1 MTPLEDTFDYIIVG
15 AGSAGAVLAHR
26 LTEDRE
32 VSVLLLEAGGPDRHR
47 LMQMPLG
54 FFPMLRDPSVAW
66 GYKTEPE
73 SHADMREIVLPRGK
87 VLGGSSSI
95 NGMLYG
101 RGHPEDY
108 EEWSRLGGR
117 GWGFADVLPY
127 FIRAEAN
134 WRGASRFHGGSGP
147 LTASRHT
154 TDERIFNALMQ
165 TARNRGHA
173 VAEDLDGSQYEGFG
187 KPDFTVHRGRRASTA
202 KRYLEPVRHRKNL
215 RVEIRALAGRILFEG
230 RRAVG
235 VEYLQNG
242 QLRRAR
248 AGREVIL
255 AGGAY
260 NSPQVLM
267 LSGIGRPDELRQA
280 GIAPFHEIA
289 GVGQNLQEHA
299 SAGAAFVPRRPIP
312 LIEQMR
318 FDRLALSVIRWKLF
332 GTGVVA
338 NLPLASIAFYRSR
351 SGLARPDIEFMVNN
365 TGMDARVWFPL
376 IVPSRGNA
384 LYCSNIVLHPHSRGW
399 VKLRSADPA
408 AQVRIQLNLLQ
419 AEQDRALLRLALRNA
434 REFFATGPIAGMVE
448 REQLPGA
455 GVQSDAELDAYIRA
469 TVGVAH
475 HACGTCAMGSGP
487 EAVVDGQ
494 LRVRGLEGLRVVDA
508 SIMPT
513 VAGGH
518 TNAVVVM
525 IAEKAADLIRG
536 RALPPADAE
545 TVATC
550 TATVSPLAARA
561 P

>member
-1 MTPLEDTFDYIIVG
+1 MNTTQQTFDYIIVG

-26 LTEDRE
+26 LTEDAGTR
-32 VSVLLLEAGGPDRHR
+32 VLLLEAGGPDRHR

-54 FFPMLRDPSVAW
+54 FFPMLRDPAVFW
-66 GYKTEPE
+66 GYASEPE
-73 SHADMREIVLPRGK
+73 PYADQREILLPRGK
-87 VLGGSSSI
+87 VLGGSSSV

-108 EEWSRLGGR
+108 EEWSRLGGH

-127 FIRAEAN
+127 FIRAESN
-134 WRGASRFHGGSGP
+134 WRGASRFHGGQGP
-147 LTASRHT
+147 LSVSRHT
-154 TDERIFNALMQ
+154 TDERIFSALMQ

-173 VAEDLDGSQYEGFG
+173 VADDLDGSQYQGFG
-187 KPDFTVHRGRRASTA
+187 KPDFTVHHGRRGSTA
-202 KRYLEPVRHRKNL
+202 KRYLEPVRHRDNL
-215 RVEIRALAGRILFEG
+215 RVEIHALAGRILFEG
-230 RRAVG
+230 QRAVG
-235 VEYLQNG
+235 IEYRQNG
-242 QLRRAR
+242 RVHQVR

-260 NSPQVLM
+260 NSPQLLM
-267 LSGIGRPDELRQA
+267 LSGIGRPDELRAA
-280 GIAPFHEIA
+280 GIEPWHDLA

-299 SAGAAFVPRRPIP
+299 SAGASFIPREPIP

-338 NLPLASIAFYRSR
+338 NLPLASIAFYCSR
-351 SGLARPDIEFMVNN
+351 PGLARPDIEFMVNN

-376 IVPSRGNA
+376 ILPSRGNA
-384 LYCSNIVLHPHSRGW
+384 LYCGNIVLHPESRGW

-408 AQVRIQLNLLQ
+408 ARVRIQLNLLQ
-419 AEQDRALLRLALRNA
+419 AEADRALLRRGLRNA
-434 REFFATGPIAGMVE
+434 REFFATAPIADLIE
-448 REQLPGA
+448 RERLPGPA
-455 GVQSDAELDAYIRA
+455 VQSDAEIDAYVRA
-469 TVGVAH
+469 TIGVAH

-487 EAVVDGQ
+487 EAVVDAE
-494 LRVRGLEGLRVVDA
+494 LKVRGLEGLRVVDA

-518 TNAVVVM
+518 TNAVAIM
-525 IAEKAADLIRG
+525 IAEKAADLVRG
-536 RALPPADAE
+536 RTLPPADAA

-550 TATVSPLAARA
+550 RATVSPLSAPAR
-561 P
+561 